1 MGEITKDTI
10 KPPPIIAE
18 KGQCPGARYNIC
30 MPRICIVPKVNTGGM
45 GSFRLKFEDGLKQ
58 RGIEVTHN
66 PEDES
71 DVILVIGGTRHLLP
85 LWRAKR
91 RGVRIVQRLDGINWV
106 QRARWSGLRYTVRA
120 ELGNLLLAYIRNRIA
135 NRVVYQSEFIRG
147 WWDDWYGVAGARV
160 HVILNGVDLDAYY
173 PKGGNDIPAQP
184 PYRLLVVEGSLAGGL
199 DTGLQA
205 AVRLGEI
212 LSETYPVHLTVAG
225 RIDARTKARLEKES
239 RFPIELMGVIQR
251 ERIPELM
258 RSSHLLFS
266 AEINPP
272 CPNSVIEALA
282 CGLPVVGFDTGSL
295 RELLG
300 SETGRLAPYG
310 GDPWKLESPDVPA
323 LAKAA
328 IDVLQNQDRFRPA
341 ARARAKEILGLDKMV
356 DDYLRFLL
364 SD

>member
-1 MGEITKDTI
+1 M
-10 KPPPIIAE
+10 A
-18 KGQCPGARYNIC
+18 
-30 MPRICIVPKVNTGGM
+30 
-45 GSFRLKFEDGLKQ
+45 SFRLKFESGLRQ
-58 RGIEVTHN
+58 RGIDVTHD
-66 PEDES
+66 PDGAA

-106 QRARWSGLRYTVRA
+106 QRARWSGLRYSMRA

-135 NRVVYQSEFIRG
+135 NRVVYQSEFIRK
-147 WWDDWYGVAGARV
+147 WWEDWYDPAQVQA
-160 HVILNGVDLDAYY
+160 HVILNGVDLDAYS
-173 PKGGNDIPAQP
+173 PTGERDVPSRP

-212 LSETYPVHLTVAG
+212 LSEAYPVHLSVAG
-225 RIDARTKARLEKES
+225 KIDARTKARLEKES
-239 RFPIELMGVIQR
+239 RFPIELVGVIQR

-282 CGLPVVGFDTGSL
+282 CGLPVIGFDTGSL

-300 SETGRLAPYG
+300 ERAGRLAPYG
-310 GDPWKLESPDVPA
+310 GDPWKLEAPDVQA
-323 LAKAA
+323 LATVAVE
-328 IDVLQNQDRFRPA
+328 ILTNQERFRTA
-341 ARARAKEILGLDKMV
+341 ARARAEELLGLDKMV
-356 DDYLRFLL
+356 DAYLQFLL
-364 SD
+364 EE